1 MKQRDYRRAN
11 DTLLLS
17 ALLAVLACSDE
28 ASRANPGDPPGP
40 ELPGDMASPSN
51 DPPVTGSPSNAGVG
65 APPANQAG
73 GAVMEAPTDLPL
85 AEPPATPANPG
96 GMPGEPTTPERTLA
110 APNGF
115 ARNPIVSHIFT
126 ADPSAHV
133 FEGRV
138 YVYTSHDLDNQAGYD
153 MNDYHAFSSAD
164 LVNWQDHG
172 VVLAAADIGW
182 TDRLYAPTAAYSAA
196 TGKYYL
202 YFPNAGSAIGV
213 AVSDS
218 PAGPFVDVLG
228 RPLIDPNVPGAGD
241 VDWLFD
247 PMAFVDDDGQAY
259 LYFGGGPEGTGD
271 NARVI
276 RLNPDMISLADAAA
290 TTIPAPDLFEASY
303 VHKHD
308 GRYYFSY
315 STSFANHAAFIDYL
329 VSDNPMTGWQY
340 TGTVLQQPDQNN
352 GNNNHHSIIEY
363 EGNSYI
369 FYHNRVLA
377 NREGK
382 SSFQR
387 SITLDNLTYDAQGNI
402 NLVPSQKGVVRQLRS
417 VDAFARIEAE
427 AIADQRGIETDFAV
441 DGGSRVGVSVTELQN
456 GDWIGYSQVDF
467 AEGASTFRARV
478 APRSGGVL
486 QVRVDGCN
494 EFTSSPGVEVG
505 SCPIGAGAQAWTDVE
520 CAVTIGA
527 GVHDLCLS
535 FSGDPG
541 AQVFDL
547 DYFSFE

>member
-1 MKQRDYRRAN
+1 MTQRACRRLN
-11 DTLLLS
+11 ETLFLS
-17 ALLAVLACSDE
+17 LIVAALACSDQPST
-28 ASRANPGDPPGP
+28 AAPPGSMGSGMP
-40 ELPGDMASPSN
+40 DNTVPSSN
-51 DPPVTGSPSNAGVG
+51 DPPSSGDPNTVAGAVVMEGSP
-65 APPANQAG
+65 
-73 GAVMEAPTDLPL
+73 DLPL
-85 AEPPATPANPG
+85 AGGGELPG
-96 GMPGEPTTPERTLA
+96 GPGAMPSEEVPERPLA
-110 APNGF
+110 SPNGF
-115 ARNPIVSHIFT
+115 ARNPIVSNVFT

-138 YVYTSHDLDNQAGYD
+138 YVYTSHDPDDQMAYD
-153 MNDYHAFSSAD
+153 MTDYHAFSSAD

-172 VVLAAADIGW
+172 VVLDSANISW
-182 TDRLYAPTAAYSAA
+182 TDRLYAPTAAYSET

-202 YFPNAGSAIGV
+202 YFPNSGSAIGV

-218 PAGPFVDVLG
+218 PAGPFEDALG
-228 RPLIDPNVPGAGD
+228 RPLIDGNVPGASD

-247 PMAFVDDDGQAY
+247 PSALVDDDGQVY

-290 TTIPAPDLFEASY
+290 TTIVAPDLFEASY
-303 VHKHD
+303 VHKRE

-315 STSFANHAAFIDYL
+315 STSFANHAPYIDYL
-329 VSDNPMTGWQY
+329 VSDNPVTGWQY
-340 TGTVLQQPDQNN
+340 TGTILQQPDQNN

-377 NREGK
+377 NREGR

-387 SITLDNLTYDAQGNI
+387 SITLDNLTYDTQGNV
-402 NLVPSQKGVVRQLRS
+402 NLVPSQHGIVRQLRS

-427 AIADQRGIETDFAV
+427 AMADQRGIETDFV
-441 DGGSRVGVSVTELQN
+441 DASARVGVRVTELQN

-467 AEGASTFRARV
+467 GQGASVFRARV
-478 APRSGGVL
+478 AASADGGAL
-486 QVRVDGCN
+486 QIRVDGCN
-494 EFTSSPGVEVG
+494 EFTTSPGTEVG
-505 SCPIGAGAQAWTDVE
+505 SCQVAATGGPESWADVE
-520 CAVTIGA
+520 CSVSVGA
-527 GVHDLCLS
+527 GVHDVCLG
-535 FSGDPG
+535 FAGPAG
-541 AQVFDL
+541 VELFDL